1 MTARVVVVGG
11 GLAGLSAAV
20 AAADA
25 SADVTV
31 LEARPRLGGA
41 TSSFPRGELWI
52 DNGQHVFLRCCT
64 AYRGFLRRLGVEH
77 LTTLQPKLDVPVLVA
92 AAGARPAAPARL
104 RRATLPLPAPL
115 HLAPTLLRYRALPLS
130 ERLRAGLA
138 ARALGRLDPRDPAV
152 DGRTFGSWLAE
163 HAQGA
168 AATAALWELL
178 TVATLN
184 LPAADASLGLA
195 ATVVRMGLLKR
206 ADAGDIGQATVPL
219 QELHGDAAVAALRA
233 VGARVRTGA
242 KVTGLAPAAEGWVV
256 TTADGPVPA
265 DAVVLAVPPP
275 AAATLLP
282 PGALPAPA
290 RLRDL
295 GGSPI
300 VNVHVVFDRPVL
312 PDPFVAVVGS
322 PVQWVFDRTRPSGL
336 RTGQYLAIS
345 LSAADEWIEV
355 PVAQLRALFVGELR
369 RLFPAARAARVVQV
383 LVTRE
388 RAATFRQAPGT
399 QALRP
404 GPRTELPG
412 LALAGAWTDT
422 GWPAT
427 MEGAVR
433 SGLAAAR
440 VALHGV
446 GDGLAPGVAGGG
458 RAAA

>member
-1 MTARVVVVGG
+1 MSAPRVVVVGG
-11 GLAGLSAAV
+11 GLAGLSAAL

-25 SADVTV
+25 AAEVTL

-41 TSSFPRGELWI
+41 TSSFPRGGLWI

-77 LTTLQPKLDVPVLVA
+77 LTTLQPRLDVPVLVA
-92 AAGARPAAPARL
+92 GEGGRAAVPARL
-104 RRATLPLPAPL
+104 RRTTLPLPPPL
-115 HLAPTLLRYRALPLS
+115 HLAPTLLRYRALPLAQ
-130 ERLRAGLA
+130 RLRAGLA

-152 DGRTFGSWLAE
+152 DGRAFGPWLAE
-163 HAQGA
+163 HAQGP
-168 AATAALWELL
+168 AATSALWELL

-184 LPAADASLGLA
+184 LPADQASLGLA
-195 ATVVRMGLLKR
+195 ATVVRTGLLER
-206 ADAGDIGQATVPL
+206 ADAGDIGQASVPL
-219 QELHGDAAVAALRA
+219 QELHGDAAAAALAAR
-233 VGARVRTGA
+233 GARARTGA
-242 KVTGLAPAAEGWVV
+242 KVTGLARAGDGWTV
-256 TTADGPVPA
+256 TTAGGPLPA
-265 DAVVLAVPPP
+265 DAVVLAVPAPG
-275 AAATLLP
+275 AAALLP

-312 PDPFVAVVGS
+312 SEPFVAVVGS

-336 RTGQYLAIS
+336 RGGQYLAVS
-345 LSAADEWIEV
+345 LSAADEWVDV
-355 PVAQLRALFVGELR
+355 PVARLRELFVDELR

-404 GPRTELPG
+404 GPRTGLP
-412 LALAGAWTDT
+412 
-422 GWPAT
+422 
-427 MEGAVR
+427 
-433 SGLAAAR
+433 
-440 VALHGV
+440 
-446 GDGLAPGVAGGG
+446 
-458 RAAA
+458 